1 MASSSRQSSSV
12 RWKNWGIET
21 EDVGIFSADAVDYP
35 VYAHVVAQRV
45 ARDETVVG
53 IIVEGARVLVR
64 PGPNQQGPGVC
75 AAACYDPYTTRNSR
89 EHIFVNVL
97 ARLEAW

>member
-1 MASSSRQSSSV
+1 MHCSDWVLRTVASSSRQSSSV

-35 VYAHVVAQRV
+35 DYAHVVAQRV

-53 IIVEGARVLVR
+53 IIIDGA
-64 PGPNQQGPGVC
+64 GVF
-75 AAACYDPYTTRNSR
+75 AAACYEPYAARNSR
-89 EHIFVNVL
+89 EHNFANVL
-97 ARLEAW
+97 ARLEAG